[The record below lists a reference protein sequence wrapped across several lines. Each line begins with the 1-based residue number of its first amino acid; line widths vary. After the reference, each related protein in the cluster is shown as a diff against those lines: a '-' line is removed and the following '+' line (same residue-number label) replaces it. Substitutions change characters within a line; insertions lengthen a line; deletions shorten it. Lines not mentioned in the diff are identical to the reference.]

1 VSRGLEGD
9 ARAGGRAEP
18 HAVLRVASF
27 NVRTWLGRDG
37 WNSWPLRAGACA
49 AAIAGLEA
57 DLIGLQEVRLL
68 QEWWLKRRLPGYAGA
83 GAGRDDGYRRGER
96 CTVVYRPSRLRLD
109 AWTVRW
115 FSDAPASPGSRSWGN
130 PIARIVTL
138 CRFTDLRTS
147 DRFGLANAHWDGA
160 SAASRLR
167 SAEALLGWL
176 DPALPWLVVGDLNAT
191 AKDAAVARLVSGG
204 LRDTLAELGE
214 RGPRAATHHRWDGS
228 TEGTRIDFVFADGHW
243 EVLGARIDHT
253 RPGGRLPSD
262 HWPVVADVALR
273 RARATRAGS
282 AGRRSTAVESRPWTL

>member
-1 VSRGLEGD
+1 MRGKTEGD
-9 ARAGGRAEP
+9 ARECERP
-18 HAVLRVASF
+18 KPPDVLRVASF

-37 WNSWPLRAGACA
+37 RNSWPLRAGACA

-57 DLIGLQEVRLL
+57 DLVGLQEVRLL
-68 QEWWLKRRLPGYAGA
+68 QERGLARRLPGYAGA
-83 GAGRDDGYRRGER
+83 GAGRDDGYGRGER

-115 FSDAPASPGSRSWGN
+115 FSDTPDRPGSRSWGN

-138 CRFTDLRTS
+138 CRFS
-147 DRFGLANAHWDGA
+147 DRSTGDRLGVANAHWDGA
-160 SAASRLR
+160 SASSRLR
-167 SAEALLGWL
+167 SAEALLDWL

-191 AKDAAVARLVSGG
+191 AGDPAVARLVAGG

-214 RGPRAATHHRWDGS
+214 RGPQAATHHPWDGS
-228 TEGTRIDFVFADGHW
+228 TDGTRIDHILAGPRWD
-243 EVLGARIDHT
+243 VLDARIDHS

-273 RARATRAGS
+273 A
-282 AGRRSTAVESRPWTL
+282 